1 MIFCCRVCKSNI
13 DQIKFKNNIANF
25 HLCKNCDALQVVPF
39 PSEQELSK
47 LYKDSWKALKSAET
61 GGVSEKLASFYINK
75 LNNIFDLNNLI
86 LLDFGAGQGRL
97 CFEFKKR
104 GFHFYAYEPFGN
116 SVVDQQ
122 QSYIRSMHE
131 IPTECDT
138 VIMFDVIEHLSSP
151 IEVITTLFDQLGPN
165 VKIFIS
171 TPNPKSLNAILRGA
185 KWREANKVGHII
197 FFTRKTSKIIASRLG
212 CELIEVGPW
221 GLANRNFVINAF
233 YRLLE
238 IVGLGGATRFIL
250 TNRKDI

>member
-104 GFHFYAYEPFGN
+104 GFHFYAY
-116 SVVDQQ
+116 
-122 QSYIRSMHE
+122 
-131 IPTECDT
+131 
-138 VIMFDVIEHLSSP
+138 
-151 IEVITTLFDQLGPN
+151 
-165 VKIFIS
+165 
-171 TPNPKSLNAILRGA
+171 
-185 KWREANKVGHII
+185 
-197 FFTRKTSKIIASRLG
+197 
-212 CELIEVGPW
+212 
-221 GLANRNFVINAF
+221 
-233 YRLLE
+233 
-238 IVGLGGATRFIL
+238 
-250 TNRKDI
+250 